1 MWKYSE
7 NLVVNLNFVIWIS
20 RLVVTYCSGVF
31 VVGGHVPVPIWG
43 FDNNAQLTLCSS
55 EVCNETRNTIMEN
68 IDSSIN
74 ACDDFYEHV
83 CGGWM
88 RKNPVNARATSKN
101 QLDVLKIKI
110 MRQFKGLFYSTL
122 KWASK
127 STRREFFSEILY
139 NNIAIIA
146 IHNSNIN
153 FVDTFGDFSHTVEWN
168 SLMYVW
174 QISLYILA

>member
-1 MWKYSE
+1 M
-7 NLVVNLNFVIWIS
+7 VNLNLVIWIS

-88 RKNPVNARATSKN
+88 RKNPVNARETSKN

-110 MRQFKGLFYSTL
+110 MRQFKGLFHSTL
-122 KWASK
+122 KSTLK
-127 STRREFFSEILY
+127 STRREFLREIFY
-139 NNIAIIA
+139 NNITIIT
-146 IHNSNIN
+146 IRNGKIN
-153 FVDTFGDFSHTVEWN
+153 LVDTFADFSHTVE
-168 SLMYVW
+168 
-174 QISLYILA
+174 